1 MSNYTQFT
9 FGFGLE
15 KRQFFQEND
24 TDEMYENVYEDVES
38 LLVMPIN
45 HINAYAK
52 FLDELVNEY
61 KHRNVFTDKFK
72 TIAAVEVE
80 MKRMQ
85 KSVLDN
91 YNLNAMK
98 GGTVSVLV
106 MNVPYCERILS
117 KIYQLFV
124 IAVRGKRIRL
134 SYVLRSCCD

>member
-1 MSNYTQFT
+1 MCIWIR
-9 FGFGLE
+9 
-15 KRQFFQEND
+15 KIAIFQDND
-24 TDEMYENVYEDVES
+24 SDEMCENVYEDVES

-80 MKRMQ
+80 MKKIQ

-98 GGTVSVLV
+98 GGTVSV
-106 MNVPYCERILS
+106 
-117 KIYQLFV
+117 
-124 IAVRGKRIRL
+124 
-134 SYVLRSCCD
+134 